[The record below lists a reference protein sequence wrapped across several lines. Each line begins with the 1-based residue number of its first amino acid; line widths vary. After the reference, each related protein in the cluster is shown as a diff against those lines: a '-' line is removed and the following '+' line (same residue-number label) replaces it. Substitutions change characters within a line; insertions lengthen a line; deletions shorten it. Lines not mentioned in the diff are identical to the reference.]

1 MSRGCNSLRDV
12 ADLMNAD
19 VNSNNP
25 GDDIEKGSS
34 AAPVGPE
41 EIAQQAALAEI
52 RDGADGFERIE
63 EAQGEKGS
71 CSSAS

>member
-25 GDDIEKGSS
+25 GDDMKENNT
-34 AAPVGPE
+34 E
-41 EIAQQAALAEI
+41 NRIA
-52 RDGADGFERIE
+52 
-63 EAQGEKGS
+63 
-71 CSSAS
+71 